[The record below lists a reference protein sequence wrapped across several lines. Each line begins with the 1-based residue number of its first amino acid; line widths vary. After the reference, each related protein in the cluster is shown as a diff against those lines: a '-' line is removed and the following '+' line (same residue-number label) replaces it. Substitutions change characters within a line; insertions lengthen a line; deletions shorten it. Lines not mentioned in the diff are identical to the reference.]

1 MNKFKKPMMYVAAA
15 CLSALAVTSVSAAD
29 LTLRGASLFDN
40 DHAYSK
46 TLIKLGELVND
57 ASSDDIT
64 FDLRGNSELGI
75 EPDYVGFLTQGVAI
89 DYAIIAPSNLARF
102 APSLPLM
109 DMPFVFRDLEH
120 WNAVLSSDVLKPL
133 EEELLEKAD
142 LIIIGYAGGGTRN
155 LISNKKISNIE
166 ELEGHKMRVMGAPIQ
181 ARVFK
186 AITAAPSAIA
196 YSEVYNAIQTGVV
209 DGLENESAS
218 LLQYKFFEV
227 APHITLTQHSI
238 TVRPI
243 IMSGK
248 SFRKLS
254 EELQAIVMKA
264 GKEAGDYGRELESS
278 EDTLKLDQMVTD
290 GQIEVHDFAAR
301 DELLNLVTPVQDT
314 YAAELGAEALLEAIR
329 SK

>member
-1 MNKFKKPMMYVAAA
+1 MKNMKKQIACAAVATLA
-15 CLSALAVTSVSAAD
+15 ALAVNTASAAD
-29 LTLRGASLFDN
+29 ITLRGASLFDN
-40 DHAYSK
+40 EHAYSK
-46 TLIKLGELVND
+46 TLIKFGELVNEQSED
-57 ASSDDIT
+57 NIT

-75 EPDYVGFLTQGVAI
+75 EPDYVNFLTQGVAI

-133 EEELLEKAD
+133 EEELLDKAD
-142 LIIIGYAGGGTRN
+142 LVIVGYAGGGTRN
-155 LISNKKISNIE
+155 LISNKKISNMD
-166 ELEGHKMRVMGAPIQ
+166 ELGGHKMRVMGAPIQ
-181 ARVFK
+181 ARVFE

-248 SFRKLS
+248 SFRKLP
-254 EELQAIVMKA
+254 EELQAIVLEA
-264 GKEAGDYGRELESS
+264 GKAAGDYGREIESS
-278 EDTLKLDQMVTD
+278 EDAEKLEQMKVA

-301 DELLNLVTPVQDT
+301 NELLDLVTPVQDT
-314 YAAELGAEALLEAIR
+314 YAAELGAEELLEAIR